1 MSAAPADLRAARAS
15 RVILVIGG
23 LVMALATIF
32 GALGAHALP
41 GRLAPRQ
48 LEIYDT
54 AVRFQFFQALGLLVL
69 GAVARGGFSDSL
81 QAAAVLLTAGIVA
94 FCGSL
99 YLLAFQITLGSQ
111 LVVGVAT
118 PLGGILLISGWLM
131 FAVSS
136 WRARR
141 AG

>member
-1 MSAAPADLRAARAS
+1 MTAPAELGAARAARW
-15 RVILVIGG
+15 ILVTGG
-23 LVMALATIF
+23 AFMALATIG
-32 GALGAHALP
+32 GALGAHTLP
-41 GRLAPRQ
+41 GRLTAAQ

-81 QAAAVLLTAGIVA
+81 QAAAVLLTAGIIA

-99 YLLAFQITLGSQ
+99 YLLAFQITLGSR
-111 LVVGVAT
+111 LVVGLAT

>member
-1 MSAAPADLRAARAS
+1 MSLRRACAWCVGTASFAS
-15 RVILVIGG
+15 R
-23 LVMALATIF
+23 
-32 GALGAHALP
+32 
-41 GRLAPRQ
+41 RQ
-48 LEIYDT
+48 C
-54 AVRFQFFQALGLLVL
+54 
-69 GAVARGGFSDSL
+69 SL
-81 QAAAVLLTAGIVA
+81 QTAAVLLTAGIIA

-99 YLLAFQITLGSQ
+99 YLLAFQITLGSR